1 MTNWWE
7 QYVPY
12 IQSLEKKTGI
22 PTSVVLGQMIQES
35 GAKTPSGLATTNNNL
50 FGIKGVGTKGTG
62 SFATTEVINGKTV
75 HVMSGFAN
83 YNTPLDSINAYE
95 NLLMKPRYAKNLT
108 GATSVNAFVQGIK
121 NSGYATDPNYVNSVL
136 RNIGNYDLTK
146 YNVNKSLSFSPV
158 AGGLGG
164 TDTSG
169 GGIGIASTITDFM
182 KTVEEN
188 FLKFGI
194 YILLFL
200 VFIFFGFQA
209 INSVP
214 AVKQTTG
221 AVRRT
226 GRKVR
231 QTAKTVVK
239 VMPK

>member
-1 MTNWWE
+1 MSYWWE

-35 GAKTPSGLATTNNNL
+35 GANSPSGLATTNNNL
-50 FGIKGVGTKGTG
+50 FGVKGVGTKGTG

-95 NLLMKPRYAKNLT
+95 DLLMKPNYAKNLT

-136 RNIGNYDLTK
+136 RNIGNFDLNK
-146 YNVNKSLSFSPV
+146 YNVNKSLSFTPV
-158 AGGLGG
+158 AGGLG
-164 TDTSG
+164 TDSSS
-169 GGIGIASTITDFM
+169 GGIGIASTITDFL
-182 KTVEEN
+182 KTMEEN
-188 FLKFGI
+188 SLKFGI
-194 YILLFL
+194 YLILFI
-200 VFIFFGFQA
+200 VFVFFGFQA

-214 AVKQTTG
+214 AIKETTG
-221 AVRRT
+221 AVKTSGKKLTRT
-226 GRKVR
+226 V
-231 QTAKTVVK
+231 KTVAK
-239 VMPK
+239 VIPK